1 LKGNGIVFLLD
12 EKIFI
17 LVTQIESKNTKTN
30 QNTIMKYNRPV
41 FFNSIIGAISIFTL
55 LIIAAIFYLAN
66 DTTSAGNSPGEDFPQ
81 GYKIISPE
89 IPSYLEFAGERIPTE
104 NFEVYERMDRE
115 FLANTYW
122 HSATILTIK
131 RANRWFPVIEPI
143 LKKNNIPDDFKYLSV
158 AESNLENVVSPAGAT
173 GFWQFMKPA
182 GEKYGLEINS
192 LVDERYDVEKSTEAA
207 CKYLKDSYD
216 MFGNWISAAASYNM
230 GQENT
235 TEQCER
241 QKAKNY
247 FNLVLNS
254 ETSRFVARIV
264 SLKYILQNPEN
275 YGFDIK
281 EEDLYKPLS
290 YYEVTL
296 DSSVTDF
303 PDYAKSYGIN
313 YFILKMYNPW
323 LRDNYLK
330 NNNKKAYTIKL
341 PTVGSIEIIKE

>member
-1 LKGNGIVFLLD
+1 MKNKKSDFYYFL
-12 EKIFI
+12 
-17 LVTQIESKNTKTN
+17 T
-30 QNTIMKYNRPV
+30 
-41 FFNSIIGAISIFTL
+41 GAISTFTL
-55 LIIAAIFYLAN
+55 LIIFVIIYLTN
-66 DTTSAGNSPGEDFPQ
+66 NTTTAGNASGEDYPQ

-89 IPSYLEFAGERIPTE
+89 IPNYLEFAGERIPTE

-122 HSATILTIK
+122 HSATVLAIK

-143 LKKNNIPDDFKYLSV
+143 LKKNNIPDDFKYLSI
-158 AESNLENVVSPAGAT
+158 AESNLENVISPAGAT

-182 GEKYGLEINS
+182 GEKYGLEIND
-192 LVDERYDVEKSTEAA
+192 LVDERYNVEKSTEAA

-216 MFGNWISAAASYNM
+216 MFGSWISAAASYNM

-235 TEQCER
+235 TLQRER
-241 QKAKNY
+241 QKATNY

-264 SLKYILQNPEN
+264 SLKYVLQNPEK
-275 YGFDIK
+275 YGFDIQ
-281 EEDLYKPLS
+281 EEDLYKPLE
-290 YYEVTL
+290 YYEVNL

-303 PDYAKSYGIN
+303 ADYASSYGVN

-330 NNNKKAYTIKL
+330 NKSKKIYTIKL
-341 PTVGSIEIIKE
+341 PKEESIKIIKD

>member
-1 LKGNGIVFLLD
+1 MKNKRPHIYYFFTGVISASAIVFV
-12 EKIFI
+12 FI
-17 LVTQIESKNTKTN
+17 ILYFINNTATASN
-30 QNTIMKYNRPV
+30 LT
-41 FFNSIIGAISIFTL
+41 
-55 LIIAAIFYLAN
+55 
-66 DTTSAGNSPGEDFPQ
+66 GEDFPQ
-81 GYKIISPE
+81 GYKIVSPE
-89 IPSYLEFAGERIPTE
+89 IPDYLEFGGERIPTE

-122 HSATILTIK
+122 HSATILAIK

-143 LKKNNIPDDFKYLSV
+143 LKKNNIPDDFKYLSI

-173 GFWQFMKPA
+173 GFWQFMEAA
-182 GEKYGLEINS
+182 GEKYGLEIND
-192 LVDERYDVEKSTEAA
+192 LVDERYNVEKSTEAA

-216 MFGNWISAAASYNM
+216 MFGSWISAAASYNM

-235 TEQCER
+235 TLQRER
-241 QKAKNY
+241 QKATNY

-264 SLKYILQNPEN
+264 SLKYILQDPEK

-281 EEDLYKPLS
+281 GEDLYKPLS
-290 YYEVTL
+290 YYETTL
-296 DSSVTDF
+296 DSSVTNF

-330 NNNKKAYTIKL
+330 NKSRKVYTIKL
-341 PTVGSIEIIKE
+341 PKEGSIEIIKE

>member
-1 LKGNGIVFLLD
+1 VFILD
-12 EKIFI
+12 KKIFI
-17 LVTQIESKNTKTN
+17 LAAEIESKNTKTN
-30 QNTIMKYNRPV
+30 WNIIMEKGKS
-41 FFNSIIGAISIFTL
+41 SIYYFLAGMISTFTL
-55 LIIAAIFYLAN
+55 LIITILLYLTN
-66 DTTSAGNSPGEDFPQ
+66 NTTTAGNTTDQDFPQ

-89 IPSYLEFAGERIPTE
+89 IPGYLEFAGERISTE

-122 HSATILTIK
+122 HSATILAIK

-143 LKKNNIPDDFKYLSV
+143 LKKNNIPDDFKYLSI
-158 AESNLENVVSPAGAT
+158 AESNLENVISPAGAT

-182 GEKYGLEINS
+182 GEKYGLEIND
-192 LVDERYDVEKSTEAA
+192 LIDERYHVEKSTEAA
-207 CKYLKDSYD
+207 CKYLKDSHD
-216 MFGNWISAAASYNM
+216 LFGSWISAAASYNM

-235 TEQCER
+235 TLQRER
-241 QKAKNY
+241 QKATNY

-264 SLKYILQNPEN
+264 SLKYILQNSEK

-281 EEDLYKPLS
+281 EEDLYKPLE
-290 YYEVTL
+290 YYNITL

-303 PDYAKSYGIN
+303 ADYAKSYSIN

-323 LRDNYLK
+323 LRDNYLT
-330 NNNKKAYTIKL
+330 NRSKKAYTIKL
-341 PTVGSIEIIKE
+341 PMEGSIEIIKD

>member
-1 LKGNGIVFLLD
+1 MKNKRPHIYYFFTGVISASAILFVFIILY
-12 EKIFI
+12 FI
-17 LVTQIESKNTKTN
+17 NNTATASN
-30 QNTIMKYNRPV
+30 LT
-41 FFNSIIGAISIFTL
+41 
-55 LIIAAIFYLAN
+55 
-66 DTTSAGNSPGEDFPQ
+66 GEDFPQ
-81 GYKIISPE
+81 GYKIVSPE
-89 IPSYLEFAGERIPTE
+89 IPDYLEFSGERIPTE

-122 HSATILTIK
+122 HSATILAIK

-143 LKKNNIPDDFKYLSV
+143 LKKNNIPDDFKYLSI

-173 GFWQFMKPA
+173 GFWQFMEAA
-182 GEKYGLEINS
+182 GEKYGLEIND
-192 LVDERYDVEKSTEAA
+192 LVDERYNVEKSTEAA

-216 MFGNWISAAASYNM
+216 MFGSWISAAASYNM

-235 TEQCER
+235 TLQRER
-241 QKAKNY
+241 QKATNY

-264 SLKYILQNPEN
+264 SLKYILQDPEK

-281 EEDLYKPLS
+281 GEDLYKPLS
-290 YYEVTL
+290 YYGTTL
-296 DSSVTDF
+296 DTSVTNF

-330 NNNKKAYTIKL
+330 NKSRKVYTIKL
-341 PTVGSIEIIKE
+341 PKEGSIEIIKE

>member
-1 LKGNGIVFLLD
+1 MKNKRPHIYYFFTGVISASAILFVFIILY
-12 EKIFI
+12 FI
-17 LVTQIESKNTKTN
+17 NNTATASN
-30 QNTIMKYNRPV
+30 LT
-41 FFNSIIGAISIFTL
+41 
-55 LIIAAIFYLAN
+55 
-66 DTTSAGNSPGEDFPQ
+66 GEDFPQ
-81 GYKIISPE
+81 GYKIVSPE
-89 IPSYLEFAGERIPTE
+89 IPDYLEFSGERIPTE
-104 NFEVYERMDRE
+104 NFEIYERMDRE

-122 HSATILTIK
+122 HSATILAIK

-143 LKKNNIPDDFKYLSV
+143 LKKNNIPDDFKYLSI

-173 GFWQFMKPA
+173 GFWQFMEAA
-182 GEKYGLEINS
+182 GEKYGLEIND
-192 LVDERYDVEKSTEAA
+192 LVDERYNVEKSTEAA

-216 MFGNWISAAASYNM
+216 MFGSWISAAASYNM

-235 TEQCER
+235 TLQRER
-241 QKAKNY
+241 QKATNY

-264 SLKYILQNPEN
+264 SLKYILQDPEK

-281 EEDLYKPLS
+281 GEDLYKPLS
-290 YYEVTL
+290 YYETTL
-296 DSSVTDF
+296 DSSVTNF

-330 NNNKKAYTIKL
+330 NKSRKVYTIKL
-341 PTVGSIEIIKE
+341 PKEGSIEIIKE